1 MKKFTRTISGVTPVA
16 VMTLPL
22 KCPGQ
27 CIYCPTYLAIPQSYT
42 PESPAVLR
50 GRKCGYDAKKQI
62 ELRLKVLSQMGH
74 PTDKIELIVMGGTF
88 LAYPRDYQY
97 QFIKDCF
104 DALNGEES
112 ATLEAAK
119 KINETANHRCTGL
132 CIETR
137 PYWCRQEEIDRR
149 LEFGTTRVELGVQ
162 TLNDEIY
169 RLVRRGH
176 TVEDVVKATT
186 LLKEHGFKVHY
197 HWMPGLPGSTPE
209 EDLELSKRL
218 FDDARFKPDGLKLY
232 PTMVVAGT
240 ELEKWYRDGRY
251 QPYDDN
257 TMINLIAEIKSI
269 VPKYVRISRVLRDIP
284 SKFIVGGLKDSLR
297 DIAKQRMKQQGIEC
311 RCIRCREYG
320 HRAQD
325 GWEIGEPQMVRIDYE
340 ASGGKEIFLSFED
353 ENETLFGLLR
363 MRIQSQPI
371 ARLGH
376 EAKSTQKNLRFSWE
390 PADGNLALI
399 RELHIYGPE
408 VSLSQRNPNAAQ
420 HKGLGKALLREA
432 ELIAANM
439 FQAQWMVILSGTGAK
454 EYYRSEFGYRS
465 QGDYMVKSLA
475 QISKVNLHPSQSAS
489 VWHPQCQSDGLSHA
503 ALPSVSQQ

>member
-1 MKKFTRTISGVTPVA
+1 MRKLTRTISGVTPVA

-27 CIYCPTYLAIPQSYT
+27 CIYCPTYATTPQSYT

-50 GRKCGYDAKKQI
+50 ARKCNYDAKKQVK
-62 ELRLKVLSQMGH
+62 LRLKVLSEMGH
-74 PTDKIELIVMGGTF
+74 PTDKVELIVMGGTF
-88 LAYPRDYQY
+88 LAYRQDYQY

-104 DALNGEES
+104 DALNDEES
-112 ATLEAAK
+112 ASLEEAK
-119 KINETANHRCTGL
+119 RLNETAKHRCTGL

-137 PYWCRQEEIDRR
+137 PDWCQQEEIDRM

-162 TLNDEIY
+162 TLDDKIY

-176 TVEDVVKATT
+176 KVEDVVKATT

-209 EDLELSKRL
+209 KDLELSARL
-218 FDDARFKPDGLKLY
+218 FSDVRFKPDGLKLY
-232 PTMVVAGT
+232 PTMVVEGT
-240 ELEKWYRDGRY
+240 ELEKWYQDGRY
-251 QPYDDN
+251 QPYNDE
-257 TMINLIAEIKSI
+257 TMINLIVDIKSL

-297 DIAKQRMKQQGIEC
+297 DVVKQRMMQQAIEC
-311 RCIRCREYG
+311 KCIRCREYG
-320 HRAQD
+320 HRAQG
-325 GWEIGEPQMVRIDYE
+325 GWEIGQPHMVRMDYE

-363 MRIQSQPI
+363 MRIQSKSI
-371 ARLGH
+371 AKL
-376 EAKSTQKNLRFSWE
+376 EEE
-390 PADGNLALI
+390 PKGNLALI

-408 VSLSQRNPNAAQ
+408 VPLSQQAPTAAQ

-432 ELIAANM
+432 ERIAGEE
-439 FQAQWMVILSGTGAK
+439 FHVERMVVLSGIGAK
-454 EYYRSEFGYRS
+454 EYYHSEFGYSS
-465 QGDYMVKSLA
+465 QGDYMVKTLA
-475 QISKVNLHPSQSAS
+475 QPPAS
-489 VWHPQCQSDGLSHA
+489 P
-503 ALPSVSQQ
+503 